1 MERDPSMLYVVEN
14 MSGNVEVFNE
24 LLRKRLAESG
34 WCDQVK
40 LMCIETIKTQ
50 LKNGQTPKM
59 EDLIAE
65 VSGKARTMVPTA
77 VKKELLMEM
86 KEHLLQKFGYYDTK
100 MNRD

>member
-1 MERDPSMLYVVEN
+1 MIYVVEN

-40 LMCIETIKTQ
+40 LMCIESIKTQ
-50 LKNGQTPKM
+50 LKNGQTPKL
-59 EDLIAE
+59 EDLIAD
-65 VSGKARTMVPTA
+65 VAVKSRTMVPAA

-86 KEHLLQKFGYYDTK
+86 KKHLLQKFGYYDMK
-100 MNRD
+100 MGHD